1 MHSCLRHVRNDHQ
14 LNVAAMIYQYIA
26 PNSLLQEYVRDYL
39 VAHFIF
45 DKNHDIPFKPYS
57 PKPEQTLT
65 FLPRGS
71 LTIKN
76 PVTNETQQAP
86 SISICGQQV
95 SRYNFYLSSEYLML
109 RVHFRPGALYRLLRV
124 PLTEFTDS
132 WFDATS
138 VINSE
143 IKQVNERLANC
154 NDYAQMIGIVEDYLL
169 QKIKAVKHDTH
180 PLDTTAGLIAAN
192 PSRFSLD
199 WLASQACLCSRQ
211 FNRRFTERMGV
222 GPKFYSRIVRF
233 YKAYAYKETHPED
246 DWLTVALL
254 FGYNDYQHM
263 VKDFK
268 QFAQVTPTMWIN
280 QDNQSPERILQ
291 LERLANG

>member
-1 MHSCLRHVRNDHQ
+1 
-14 LNVAAMIYQYIA
+14 MIYQYIA

-45 DKNHDIPFKPYS
+45 DKNQDIPFKPYS

-76 PVTNETQQAP
+76 PLTNETQLAP

-95 SRYNFYLSSEYLML
+95 SRFNFYLSCEYLML
-109 RVHFRPGALYRLLRV
+109 RVHFHPGALYRLLRV

-138 VINSE
+138 VINNE
-143 IKQVNERLANC
+143 ISQVNERLAYC
-154 NDYAQMIGIVEDYLL
+154 NVYAQMIGIVEDYLL
-169 QKIKAVKHDTH
+169 QKIKAVKYDAH
-180 PLDTTAGLIAAN
+180 PLDTGAGFIAAD

-199 WLASQACLCSRQ
+199 WLPSQACLCSRQ

-233 YKAYAYKETHPED
+233 YKAYAYKETHPDD

-263 VKDFK
+263 AKDFK

-280 QDNQSPERILQ
+280 QDNQSPERIL
-291 LERLANG
+291 